1 MEHPDIQVIED
12 ETVAKG
18 FLKVRRFKM
27 RHRKF
32 DGGWTDVVTREVCDR
47 GHAVAVLLYDP
58 DRDAVVM
65 VEQFRIGVAY
75 AGDPGWMME
84 IVAGSVKPGEPVE
97 DVARRET
104 LEEAGVVVDELVN
117 ICDFYPSPG
126 GLSEHV
132 YVFCARVDSSTVGTH
147 GGLEEEHEDIRLHV
161 VPCDEAIRLL
171 DENRLNN
178 SVTIIAFAWLARHKD
193 ELRRQWVEK

>member
-12 ETVAKG
+12 ELVAKG

-32 DGGWTDVVTREVCDR
+32 DGGWTDVVNREVCDR
-47 GHAVAVLLYDP
+47 GDAVAVLLYDP
-58 DRDAVVM
+58 DKDAVVM
-65 VEQFRIGVAY
+65 IEQFRIGVAY

-84 IVAGSVKPGEPVE
+84 IVAGSVKPGEAFE

-104 LEEAGVVVDELVN
+104 LEEAGVVIDELVD
-117 ICDFYPSPG
+117 ICDYYPSPG

-132 YVFCARVDSSTVGTH
+132 YTYCARVDSTTVGTH

-161 VPCDEAIRLL
+161 VPYDEAIRML

-178 SVTIIAFAWLARHKD
+178 SVTIIAFDWLIRHRD
-193 ELRRQWVEK
+193 ELRRRWARK